1 MTTWTLE
8 ITRERVAALQMQL
21 EWALQYQDQR
31 YYQFARS
38 PRGMRWIML
47 VALAIAAVVLAI
59 MYAFGDHGFGYAV
72 GIGAVVG
79 AMIGTSV
86 RKLRGSA
93 RRESTVR
100 RAGSRL
106 ARHAARVFAKALS
119 NAPYTIEYELCDG
132 RIRGR
137 VPAQGID
144 RVTSL
149 AMPRRV
155 VATPDALF
163 LFRRTWSF
171 YPRRFV
177 YPSADVRRELVAE
190 LERAGAQVISL
201 DGPVDGYIAPVPVV
215 RVV

>member
-31 YYQFARS
+31 YYVFARS
-38 PRGMRWIML
+38 PRGMRWILL
-47 VALAIAAVVLAI
+47 VALAIAGVVLAI
-59 MYAFGDHGFGYAV
+59 MYVLGNQGYGYAV
-72 GIGAVVG
+72 GIGAVIG
-79 AMIGTSV
+79 AMIGISV

-100 RAGSRL
+100 RAGTRL
-106 ARHAARVFAKALS
+106 ARHAARVFANALS
-119 NAPYTIEYELCDG
+119 NTPYTIAYELHDG
-132 RIRGR
+132 MIRGR

-144 RVTSL
+144 RVTPL

-190 LERAGAQVISL
+190 LERAGAEVIAL
-201 DGPVDGYIAPVPVV
+201 DGPVEGYVAPVPSV